1 MGTVTERVLDKQ
13 IIIALGREFGSGGH
27 EAAEELAKKYGIL
40 FLDHKLLENISNE
53 KHVDILELQK
63 YDEKPRNPFLT
74 RTVAGYTNSLEET
87 VAKLQFDYI
96 RELAE
101 QGKSFVIV
109 GRCGEYV
116 LRKHPAMVSIF
127 VLGNTVTKCRRIMEK
142 YSLSEEEAL
151 RMMKRKDATRKNYH
165 NYYCDGK
172 WGDSRNY
179 DLCINSSN
187 LGVEGVAGIID
198 DLIRRREG
206 FI

>member
-1 MGTVTERVLDKQ
+1 MEKKKMEKQ

-27 EAAEELAKKYGIL
+27 EAAESLATKYGIQ
-40 FLDHKLLENISNE
+40 FLDHKLLEAISNE
-53 KHVDILELQK
+53 KNVDIKDLQR
-63 YDEKPRNPFLT
+63 YDEKPRNPLLT
-74 RTVAGYTNSLEET
+74 RTVAGYTSSLEET

-96 RELAE
+96 RKLAE
-101 QGKSFVIV
+101 QGESFVIV
-109 GRCGEYV
+109 GRCGEYI

-127 VLGNTVTKCRRIMEK
+127 VLGNKTTKCKRIMEK
-142 YSLSEEEAL
+142 YNLSEEEAL
-151 RMMKRKDATRKNYH
+151 RLMKRKDATRKSYH

-206 FI
+206 MI